1 MDSTKYTEFLSD
13 ERVTQLKIIL
23 NMVFAKHKESALRG
37 LKFHVA
43 PKTLLPGSILYPDD
57 LTFTDF
63 QETHDY
69 LLME

>member
-1 MDSTKYTEFLSD
+1 
-13 ERVTQLKIIL
+13 
-23 NMVFAKHKESALRG
+23 MVFAKHKESALRG